1 MSPARPS
8 VPAVLRVLG
17 GRPLLLLLLLLS
29 APAVRGS
36 CNDPPRLLFASLEK
50 TYSNQNYFPV
60 GSTVDYQCR
69 LGYRRERDLS
79 TTLTCLD
86 NLEWSKPAEF
96 CKKRAC
102 PNPGELQN
110 GNVKIETD
118 LLFGSFISLSC
129 NTGYKLI
136 GASSIYCVVQEN
148 GVGWSDRLPLCQE
161 ISCPEPPKIEN
172 GMIKE
177 ESSIY
182 VYRQTVTYEC
192 NRGFTLVGQHSIY
205 CDAENEEGVWS
216 GPAPECRGRHVP
228 PKPPPEVQESTTVP
242 SAQKPTKVI
251 VPATQGVPVPRATTR
266 VYTTGTTKG
275 KGSSPAG
282 AAYLISGLVAGTVIV
297 GILIL
302 VKIFWDYGKSG
313 THMGN
318 IDSFACAANNRWLAA
333 LAKEEKEESEHK
345 CTDCFRFLRTFWRS
359 DCNKC
364 SSVLQSAVSSLRS
377 LRSVSRAKGKGLGPG
392 NTPKAFENLNSLRTC
407 RLCSCPEWKHEDKVV
422 CDLFT
427 RCVMLF

>member
-29 APAVRGS
+29 APAVQGDCGLPPEVPNAQPVLEGLSTFPVQHTVRYKCNEGFVKVPGKPDSSLCQENNQWSEVKEFCNRS

-60 GSTVDYQCR
+60 NSTVDYQCR
-69 LGYRRERDLS
+69 MGFRRERDLS
-79 TTLTCLD
+79 ATLTCLD

-118 LLFGSFISLSC
+118 LLFGSSISFSC

-136 GASSIYCVVQEN
+136 GASSIYCVVKEN
-148 GVGWSDRLPLCQE
+148 SVGWSDRLPMCQE
-161 ISCPEPPKIEN
+161 IFCPEPPKIEN

-177 ESSIY
+177 EFNVY

-205 CDAENEEGVWS
+205 CDVENEEGVWS

-251 VPATQGVPVPRATTR
+251 VPATQSVPVPRATTR
-266 VYTTGTTKG
+266 MYTTGTTKG
-275 KGSSPAG
+275 KGSSPSG
-282 AAYLISGLVAGTVIV
+282 AANLISGHTWVTLTVLLVLLITV
-297 GILIL
+297 G
-302 VKIFWDYGKSG
+302 
-313 THMGN
+313 
-318 IDSFACAANNRWLAA
+318 
-333 LAKEEKEESEHK
+333 
-345 CTDCFRFLRTFWRS
+345 
-359 DCNKC
+359 
-364 SSVLQSAVSSLRS
+364 
-377 LRSVSRAKGKGLGPG
+377 
-392 NTPKAFENLNSLRTC
+392 
-407 RLCSCPEWKHEDKVV
+407 
-422 CDLFT
+422 
-427 RCVMLF
+427 

>member
-29 APAVRGS
+29 APAVRGDCGLPPDVPNAQPVLEGLSPFPVQHTVRYKCNEGFVKVPGKPDSALCQENNQWSEVKEFCNRS

-251 VPATQGVPVPRATTR
+251 VP
-266 VYTTGTTKG
+266 
-275 KGSSPAG
+275 G
-282 AAYLISGLVAGTVIV
+282 AAYLISALFLLQGHFRT
-297 GILIL
+297 
-302 VKIFWDYGKSG
+302 
-313 THMGN
+313 
-318 IDSFACAANNRWLAA
+318 AADPLAN
-333 LAKEEKEESEHK
+333 
-345 CTDCFRFLRTFWRS
+345 D
-359 DCNKC
+359 
-364 SSVLQSAVSSLRS
+364 SSVAACPLSQGSP
-377 LRSVSRAKGKGLGPG
+377 LGPQSSWPAPRISWVTRNHSRTIPDFSASPK
-392 NTPKAFENLNSLRTC
+392 NTEGFHQLHPAVLPFLL
-407 RLCSCPEWKHEDKVV
+407 
-422 CDLFT
+422 
-427 RCVMLF
+427 MI

>member
-29 APAVRGS
+29 APAVRGDCGLPPDVPNAQPVLEGLSPFPVQHTVRYKCNEGFVKVPGKPDSALCQENNQWSEVKEFCNRS

-251 VPATQGVPVPRATTR
+251 VP
-266 VYTTGTTKG
+266 
-275 KGSSPAG
+275 G

-313 THMGN
+313 TYN
-318 IDSFACAANNRWLAA
+318 TNENKA
-333 LAKEEKEESEHK
+333 LNVKFHNLSVTDDASEV
-345 CTDCFRFLRTFWRS
+345 RPS
-359 DCNKC
+359 DK
-364 SSVLQSAVSSLRS
+364 L
-377 LRSVSRAKGKGLGPG
+377 
-392 NTPKAFENLNSLRTC
+392 
-407 RLCSCPEWKHEDKVV
+407 
-422 CDLFT
+422 
-427 RCVMLF
+427 

>member
-1 MSPARPS
+1 QDARPS
-8 VPAVLRVLG
+8 EVWGCRFRPGRAVGPFGRSSAFLNSPGDCGLPPDVPNAQPVLEG
-17 GRPLLLLLLLLS
+17 LS
-29 APAVRGS
+29 PFPVQHTVRYKCNEGFVKVPGKPDSALCQENNQWSEVKEFCNRS

-251 VPATQGVPVPRATTR
+251 VP
-266 VYTTGTTKG
+266 
-275 KGSSPAG
+275 G
-282 AAYLISGLVAGTVIV
+282 AAYLISALFLLQGHFRTAADPLANDSSVAACPLSQGSPLGPQSSWPAPPYFV
-297 GILIL
+297 GDQ
-302 VKIFWDYGKSG
+302 KPFPDHS
-313 THMGN
+313 
-318 IDSFACAANNRWLAA
+318 
-333 LAKEEKEESEHK
+333 
-345 CTDCFRFLRTFWRS
+345 RFL
-359 DCNKC
+359 C
-364 SSVLQSAVSSLRS
+364 
-377 LRSVSRAKGKGLGPG
+377 
-392 NTPKAFENLNSLRTC
+392 
-407 RLCSCPEWKHEDKVV
+407 
-422 CDLFT
+422 
-427 RCVMLF
+427 

>member
-29 APAVRGS
+29 APAVRGDCGLPPDVPNAQPVLEGLSPFPVQHTVRYKCNEGFVKVPGKPDSALCQENNQWSEVKEFCNRS

-251 VPATQGVPVPRATTR
+251 VP
-266 VYTTGTTKG
+266 
-275 KGSSPAG
+275 G
-282 AAYLISGLVAGTVIV
+282 AAYLISGHTWVTLTVLLVLLITV
-297 GILIL
+297 G
-302 VKIFWDYGKSG
+302 
-313 THMGN
+313 
-318 IDSFACAANNRWLAA
+318 
-333 LAKEEKEESEHK
+333 
-345 CTDCFRFLRTFWRS
+345 
-359 DCNKC
+359 
-364 SSVLQSAVSSLRS
+364 
-377 LRSVSRAKGKGLGPG
+377 
-392 NTPKAFENLNSLRTC
+392 
-407 RLCSCPEWKHEDKVV
+407 
-422 CDLFT
+422 
-427 RCVMLF
+427 